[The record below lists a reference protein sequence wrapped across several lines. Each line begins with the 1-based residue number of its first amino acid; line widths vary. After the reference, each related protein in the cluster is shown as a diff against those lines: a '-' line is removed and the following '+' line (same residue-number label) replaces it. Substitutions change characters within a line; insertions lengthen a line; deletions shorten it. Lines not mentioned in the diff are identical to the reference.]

1 MDHLPFIHLKKHWAL
16 QKEIQEYQ
24 NIVSKNP
31 DDPYWATRLQRK
43 ETELQN
49 LKIFT
54 AMGESAPQVILAL
67 LIVIKQGSLEN
78 WILNLNPMVNPLRFL
93 QMSTSLASTALAVT
107 GLFTDLEVNGRT
119 PVRSFTYKFCKIL
132 PLMFLKFI
140 PRLFSIS
147 LSFSFASIYNRK
159 NLLFYISYTLS
170 ILFLYGLFYFGLCS
184 YLKRSDKSLEGL
196 TFKGFFTSIIA
207 PCMMGSF
214 HSPYFMLTSLLS
226 DVFHSINLGGLW
238 VTSIYYPALLW
249 SPSNVNITNTT
260 TISIPKNELESFDQ
274 LSIFQM
280 YCMILIPVLM
290 GSIAI
295 SYFLYQLYINMNKTP
310 IKKAHISEGKE
321 KAIEKMVKKSEVDFN
336 SVMPDEFQT
345 PVTYAAMISG
355 STEDEPGV
363 ALQLFVNNHDQW
375 SVDFNVQ
382 DNLLK
387 RNALMTSA
395 IYGKVGNAKLLLD
408 KSEELDLDLNRVN
421 EDDKTALML
430 ACWSENP
437 QVITPFLEC
446 AKAKD
451 INVNARDMWGKNAF
465 FLACEQTAE
474 DNKIERLEI
483 LMKFAKDLDIDL
495 MANQFG
501 ETGFDCLSEGT
512 REKLKE
518 KFPELVPDE

>member
-1 MDHLPFIHLKKHWAL
+1 
-16 QKEIQEYQ
+16 
-24 NIVSKNP
+24 
-31 DDPYWATRLQRK
+31 
-43 ETELQN
+43 
-49 LKIFT
+49 
-54 AMGESAPQVILAL
+54 
-67 LIVIKQGSLEN
+67 
-78 WILNLNPMVNPLRFL
+78 
-93 QMSTSLASTALAVT
+93 
-107 GLFTDLEVNGRT
+107 
-119 PVRSFTYKFCKIL
+119 
-132 PLMFLKFI
+132 
-140 PRLFSIS
+140 
-147 LSFSFASIYNRK
+147 
-159 NLLFYISYTLS
+159 
-170 ILFLYGLFYFGLCS
+170 
-184 YLKRSDKSLEGL
+184 
-196 TFKGFFTSIIA
+196 
-207 PCMMGSF
+207 
-214 HSPYFMLTSLLS
+214 
-226 DVFHSINLGGLW
+226 
-238 VTSIYYPALLW
+238 
-249 SPSNVNITNTT
+249 
-260 TISIPKNELESFDQ
+260 
-274 LSIFQM
+274 
-280 YCMILIPVLM
+280 
-290 GSIAI
+290 
-295 SYFLYQLYINMNKTP
+295 MNKTS

-363 ALQLFVNNHDQW
+363 ALQHFVNNHDQW